1 MSNLENIDSIINE
14 MSDSVNEI
22 ISFKEGYQKLN
33 EMQTSLQEGIAFLNE
48 NKDCLNNTNAKFDD
62 LHKVI
67 SDNVI
72 SELNTTQEEL
82 KRTKQELVNKCDA
95 LNSRAQNLENT
106 FAERA
111 NQIQERITNQDSNFT
126 NKLGIVQERI
136 ANLETSINNKF
147 DGIKNLLNT
156 LQGELEKEHSNISN
170 QIIDFEANIKKQQVE
185 FKECIINEINISKK
199 NSKVYFVTTMVFLFI
214 ILGICA
220 YILYILLNPVLA

>member
-33 EMQTSLQEGIAFLNE
+33 EMQTSLQEGIAFLHE
-48 NKDCLNNTNAKFDD
+48 NMDCLNNTNAKFDD

-72 SELNTTQEEL
+72 SELNITQEEL

-199 NSKVYFVTTMVFLFI
+199 NSKVYFVTTMVFLLI